1 HPATLQP
8 DTASELTIQDTR
20 QRTVTSCDL
29 APDAAR
35 AARPRPVGKTV
46 PAAADRRLMDPRQHE
61 LARIAL
67 AAVGNRGF
75 VLGGG
80 HAVALHGM
88 GSRPSEAVDLFSDVR
103 GTPGEVADD
112 VISAFESAGLTVD
125 VVRRTPDLVQM
136 TVTFPD
142 EHAAKVDL
150 GVFWRARS
158 PVLLEVG
165 PVLHPDDAVAGKM
178 DALFNRWA
186 PRDYLDI
193 DAILVSGRYTRE
205 QLYSRSPPNTIP
217 DSTGACSPSLCPTCD
232 GCPTETSLPTRS
244 PPTPSQRCGSA
255 SQTGNK
261 S

>member
-1 HPATLQP
+1 
-8 DTASELTIQDTR
+8 
-20 QRTVTSCDL
+20 
-29 APDAAR
+29 
-35 AARPRPVGKTV
+35 
-46 PAAADRRLMDPRQHE
+46 MDPRQHE

-67 AAVGNRGF
+67 HVVGNRGF

-88 GSRPSEAVDLFSDVR
+88 GSRPSEDVDLFSDVR

-112 VISAFESAGLTVD
+112 VISAFERAELTVD

-136 TVTFPD
+136 AVTFPD
-142 EHAAKVDL
+142 GHAAKVDL

-158 PVLLEVG
+158 PVILEVG

-193 DAILVSGRYTRE
+193 DAILVSGRYTRD
-205 QLYSRSPPNTIP
+205 QLLTIAAEHNPGFDPNMFAESLSYLQRIP
-217 DSTGACSPSLCPTCD
+217 DRDFTPYGVSTATIAAM
-232 GCPTETSLPTRS
+232 R
-244 PPTPSQRCGSA
+244 QRFA
-255 SQTGNK
+255 DWEQQLTT
-261 S
+261 